1 MDTEPEDFEEALAG
15 ALTLAIVATSDAKST
30 EAMEVVDALIPH
42 LDAAAIDRANAVAKQ
57 RAAQWQ
63 QRK

>member
-30 EAMEVVDALIPH
+30 EAMEVVDALTPH

>member
-1 MDTEPEDFEEALAG
+1 MQNLA
-15 ALTLAIVATSDAKST
+15 

-42 LDAAAIDRANAVAKQ
+42 LDAAAIDRANVVAKR
-57 RAAQWQ
+57 RAAEWQ